1 MLRYA
6 RVFMKICF
14 KKKIWEVL
22 GSNHVVVILLSSHCN
37 THSKGGWLHI
47 TIGIIMWSL
56 VLVSKLVTTT

>member
-37 THSKGGWLHI
+37 THSKGGFTLL
-47 TIGIIMWSL
+47 L
-56 VLVSKLVTTT
+56 V